1 MVSGQ
6 MPTLVN
12 LAIRIEEPE
21 GLAAANSLVTKK
33 ATKLPIATI
42 PKVAINPIAATLVT
56 VVTVVVVTVVT
67 TLLPFPHSLYY
78 RVNHKRHLCQ
88 PL

>member
-6 MPTLVN
+6 IPTLAN

-21 GLAAANSLVTKK
+21 ELAATNSLVTKK

-42 PKVAINPIAATLVT
+42 PRVAANPIAATLVT

-67 TLLPFPHSLYY
+67 TLLSFSHSPISYS
-78 RVNHKRHLCQ
+78 K
-88 PL
+88 P